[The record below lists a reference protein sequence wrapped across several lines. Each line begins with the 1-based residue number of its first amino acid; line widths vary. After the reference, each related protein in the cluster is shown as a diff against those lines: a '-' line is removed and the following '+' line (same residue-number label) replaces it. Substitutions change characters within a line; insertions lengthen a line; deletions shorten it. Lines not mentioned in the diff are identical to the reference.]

1 MDSRIS
7 NASRPDVVL
16 VDSAPRPTAA
26 PVRVSFGQLL
36 AAGAGGL
43 VQGAEAAATRLPGA
57 PLAAAAVRAVA
68 SGGMGA
74 MSTTEPGVARGGL
87 SALSTPEGLAGS
99 SSPGIPLGAM
109 APGAPSAPSAPT
121 APAAPGATTDPSGG
135 IDASLQQSAQL
146 NLYYLQVQQQVDA
159 QNRSFTA
166 LSNVLKTEHD
176 SAKAAI
182 QNIHS

>member
-7 NASRPDVVL
+7 TASRPDIVL
-16 VDSAPRPTAA
+16 VESAARPTPT
-26 PVRVSFGQLL
+26 PVRVSFGQVL

-43 VQGAEAAATRLPGA
+43 VQGAELAASRLPGA
-57 PLAAAAVRAVA
+57 SVAAAAVRGGSTLMSLSVPG
-68 SGGMGA
+68 SGGA
-74 MSTTEPGVARGGL
+74 AI
-87 SALSTPEGLAGS
+87 SAIAEG
-99 SSPGIPLGAM
+99 
-109 APGAPSAPSAPT
+109 
-121 APAAPGATTDPSGG
+121 PGATGGAMGLGTGGLTMPAGSVAGTSALGTSATTGDPTGG

-146 NLYYLQVQQQVDA
+146 SMYYLQVQQEVDA

-166 LSNVLKTEHD
+166 LSNVLKTQHD

>member
-7 NASRPDVVL
+7 NASRPDVLTVE
-16 VDSAPRPTAA
+16 STPRPTAA
-26 PVRVSFGQLL
+26 PVRVTFDQVL
-36 AAGAGGL
+36 AAGANGL
-43 VQGAEAAATRLPGA
+43 VQGAELAVSRLPGS
-57 PLAAAAVRAVA
+57 PFAAAAVRGSAA
-68 SGGMGA
+68 GNLESSISSGI
-74 MSTTEPGVARGGL
+74 GGL
-87 SALSTPEGLAGS
+87 SVNASPEGPGGLSTGGPSALLAAAGVTSTSGTTGAATGS
-99 SSPGIPLGAM
+99 S
-109 APGAPSAPSAPT
+109 
-121 APAAPGATTDPSGG
+121 TDPTSS

-146 NLYYLQVQQQVDA
+146 NLYYLQVQQQVDS

>member
-1 MDSRIS
+1 MNSSIS
-7 NASRPDVVL
+7 NAARPDVVT
-16 VDSAPRPTAA
+16 VESQPRPT
-26 PVRVSFGQLL
+26 PTPLRLSFGQVL

-43 VQGAEAAATRLPGA
+43 VQGAELVASKLPLS
-57 PLAAAAVRAVA
+57 PLAAAAVRGPATVGPTAVD
-68 SGGMGA
+68 SLSL
-74 MSTTEPGVARGGL
+74 STPAEGPVGGL
-87 SALSTPEGLAGS
+87 SGASAAALVNGGLGT
-99 SSPGIPLGAM
+99 
-109 APGAPSAPSAPT
+109 PGA
-121 APAAPGATTDPSGG
+121 GGSGTS

-146 NLYYLQVQQQVDA
+146 NLYYLQVQEQVDA

>member
-7 NASRPDVVL
+7 IASRPDVLMVE
-16 VDSAPRPTAA
+16 SAPRPTAA
-26 PVRVSFGQLL
+26 PVRVTFDQVL
-36 AAGAGGL
+36 AAGANGL
-43 VQGAEAAATRLPGA
+43 VQGAELAAGRLPGSPFA
-57 PLAAAAVRAVA
+57 AVAVRGSSSTTASSPFGGTGASLDLLPEGPGAFSTSGPSALLAAA
-68 SGGMGA
+68 
-74 MSTTEPGVARGGL
+74 
-87 SALSTPEGLAGS
+87 
-99 SSPGIPLGAM
+99 
-109 APGAPSAPSAPT
+109 
-121 APAAPGATTDPSGG
+121 GATPGTGTASTATPGTASSTDPTNS

>member
-16 VDSAPRPTAA
+16 IESAMRPTPTPA
-26 PVRVSFGQLL
+26 RVSFGQVL

-43 VQGAEAAATRLPGA
+43 VQGAELAASHLPGA
-57 PLAAAAVRAVA
+57 PVAAAAIRGGSTLMSLSLPTSGNPAVTSVA
-68 SGGMGA
+68 EGPSTAAAGMGLP
-74 MSTTEPGVARGGL
+74 S
-87 SALSTPEGLAGS
+87 SAGMPAGS
-99 SSPGIPLGAM
+99 SIGGSLGT
-109 APGAPSAPSAPT
+109 PGAA
-121 APAAPGATTDPSGG
+121 GDTTGG

-146 NLYYLQVQQQVDA
+146 SMYYLQVQQEVDA

-166 LSNVLKTEHD
+166 LSNVLKTQHD

>member
-7 NASRPDVVL
+7 SASRPDVLMVE
-16 VDSAPRPTAA
+16 SAPRPTEA
-26 PVRVSFGQLL
+26 PVRVTFDQVL
-36 AAGAGGL
+36 AAGANGL
-43 VQGAEAAATRLPGA
+43 VQGAELAAGRLPGS
-57 PLAAAAVRAVA
+57 PFAAAAVRGSSSTLA
-68 SGGMGA
+68 S
-74 MSTTEPGVARGGL
+74 ST
-87 SALSTPEGLAGS
+87 LAGS
-99 SSPGIPLGAM
+99 GSSLDLLPEG
-109 APGAPSAPSAPT
+109 PGAFSTSGSSALLAFAGVTPSAG
-121 APAAPGATTDPSGG
+121 PASTATTGPTSGTDPTSG

>member
-7 NASRPDVVL
+7 SASRPDIVMVE
-16 VDSAPRPTAA
+16 SMPRPT
-26 PVRVSFGQLL
+26 PSPDRVTFSQVL
-36 AAGAGGL
+36 AAGASGL
-43 VQGAEAAATRLPGA
+43 VSGAELVANALPGS
-57 PLAAAAVRAVA
+57 PVTAAAVRGGSAAANAGLSVLSANTSAEGPSASA
-68 SGGMGA
+68 SGITLAGA
-74 MSTTEPGVARGGL
+74 ASGL
-87 SALSTPEGLAGS
+87 SVGTGGVSVGGS
-99 SSPGIPLGAM
+99 S
-109 APGAPSAPSAPT
+109 
-121 APAAPGATTDPSGG
+121 TDPTSG

-146 NLYYLQVQQQVDA
+146 NLYYLQVQQQVDS

>member
-7 NASRPDVVL
+7 SASRPDIVL
-16 VDSAPRPTAA
+16 VESSPRPTPT
-26 PVRVSFGQLL
+26 PVRVSFGQIL

-43 VQGAEAAATRLPGA
+43 VQGAELAASRLPGA
-57 PLAAAAVRAVA
+57 PVAAAAVRGGSTLMSLSVPAGTAASAVA
-68 SGGMGA
+68 EGPGASGAATGATSGGLGMA
-74 MSTTEPGVARGGL
+74 LGL
-87 SALSTPEGLAGS
+87 GS
-99 SSPGIPLGAM
+99 SAGGPATGA
-109 APGAPSAPSAPT
+109 AASDPT
-121 APAAPGATTDPSGG
+121 GG

-146 NLYYLQVQQQVDA
+146 SMYYLQVQQEVDA

-166 LSNVLKTEHD
+166 LSNVLKTQHD

>member
-7 NASRPDVVL
+7 SASRPDVLMVE
-16 VDSAPRPTAA
+16 SAPRPTAA
-26 PVRVSFGQLL
+26 PVRVTFDQVL
-36 AAGAGGL
+36 AAGANGL
-43 VQGAEAAATRLPGA
+43 VQGAELAAGRLPGSPFA
-57 PLAAAAVRAVA
+57 AAALRGSSSTFSPSTLGGGSSVASLPEGPGAFSASGPSALLAAAGVTAAGGPPSTGPTGAA
-68 SGGMGA
+68 S
-74 MSTTEPGVARGGL
+74 S
-87 SALSTPEGLAGS
+87 
-99 SSPGIPLGAM
+99 
-109 APGAPSAPSAPT
+109 
-121 APAAPGATTDPSGG
+121 TDPTSS

-146 NLYYLQVQQQVDA
+146 NLYYLQVQQQVDS

>member
-16 VDSAPRPTAA
+16 VDSAARPTPA

-36 AAGAGGL
+36 AAGASGL
-43 VQGAEAAATRLPGA
+43 VQGAEVAAARLPGA

-68 SGGMGA
+68 SNGGATADSGM
-74 MSTTEPGVARGGL
+74 PRGGL
-87 SALSTPEGLAGS
+87 SALSMPEGPLAS
-99 SSPGIPLGAM
+99 SSPGVPLGM
-109 APGAPSAPSAPT
+109 VAPGAPSAGGASSAPGV
-121 APAAPGATTDPSGG
+121 PGAAADPSGG

>member
-7 NASRPDVVL
+7 SASRPDIVL
-16 VDSAPRPTAA
+16 VESSVRPTPTPA
-26 PVRVSFGQLL
+26 RVSFGQVL

-43 VQGAEAAATRLPGA
+43 VQGAELAASHLPGA
-57 PLAAAAVRAVA
+57 PIAAAAIRGGSSLMSLALPSVGNASVTAVA
-68 SGGMGA
+68 EGPSSA
-74 MSTTEPGVARGGL
+74 GVGLSSVSGGL
-87 SALSTPEGLAGS
+87 SMPVGSTAGASALGTTGAAGD
-99 SSPGIPLGAM
+99 
-109 APGAPSAPSAPT
+109 PT
-121 APAAPGATTDPSGG
+121 GG

-146 NLYYLQVQQQVDA
+146 SMYYLQVQQEVDA

-166 LSNVLKTEHD
+166 LSNVLKTQHD

>member
-1 MDSRIS
+1 M
-7 NASRPDVVL
+7 VET
-16 VDSAPRPTAA
+16 APRPTAA
-26 PVRVSFGQLL
+26 PVRVTFDQVL
-36 AAGAGGL
+36 AAGANGL
-43 VQGAEAAATRLPGA
+43 VQGAELAAGRLPGS
-57 PLAAAAVRAVA
+57 PFAAAAVRGSPSAFAPSTLGGSGVSSLDLLPEGPGAFSTSGPSALLAA
-68 SGGMGA
+68 SG
-74 MSTTEPGVARGGL
+74 V
-87 SALSTPEGLAGS
+87 TPTA
-99 SSPGIPLGAM
+99 SP
-109 APGAPSAPSAPT
+109 PSAATPGSASS
-121 APAAPGATTDPSGG
+121 TDPTSG